1 MIPEGIILYSTESD
15 HCNYTADASF
25 KYRLIYSMIGANASS
40 FLFSKLNGDKST
52 SFSASI
58 NNNFG
63 PAGTGNGTS
72 QDGDPFGPRPTTQI
86 AMIILYSITG
96 VITALFLVI
105 IATGAIRAHRH
116 PERYGPRAGVLGRAR
131 QSRAKGIARAM
142 LETLPIVKFGSD
154 DKPEGD
160 AELANAEHADGTESA
175 GSDSQHQSRVDGI
188 AHQESTAEH
197 SPEITGDET
206 EPATG
211 TGRAVASE
219 GAVPAAST
227 KPHDHSEPENKDEGL
242 ACSICTEDF
251 VKGEDIRVLP
261 CDHKYHPACV
271 DPWLLNVSGTCP
283 LW

>member
-1 MIPEGIILYSTESD
+1 MVLKDAAANVPEGVILYSTVSD
-15 HCNYTADASF
+15 HCNFTADASF

-40 FLFSKLNGDKST
+40 FLFSKLSGDKST

-58 NNNFG
+58 NNDFG
-63 PAGTGNGTS
+63 PGGAGNQTS
-72 QDGDPFGPRPTTQI
+72 QNGDPFGPRPTTQI

-96 VITALFLVI
+96 VITALFLII

-116 PERYGPRAGVLGRAR
+116 PERYGPRAGVLGRPR

-154 DKPEGD
+154 EKEDT
-160 AELANAEHADGTESA
+160 ELANTQRDGTPHREGESQDDGPA
-175 GSDSQHQSRVDGI
+175 GHQGSDGPSPNASTTPTIETEAAEAEGI
-188 AHQESTAEH
+188 ATAH
-197 SPEITGDET
+197 
-206 EPATG
+206 ANHH
-211 TGRAVASE
+211 A
-219 GAVPAAST
+219 
-227 KPHDHSEPENKDEGL
+227 EPENKDDGL
-242 ACSICTEDF
+242 VCSICTEEF